1 MDKYIV
7 CYEGLGLTGSV
18 LFRSQI
24 AINTDINNTDAEKFL
39 TMFNTAAINDATT
52 NDVNVARFVIVSICK
67 L

>member
-18 LFRSQI
+18 LLRSQI

-39 TMFNTAAINDATT
+39 TMFNTAAINDATA
-52 NDVNVARFVIVSICK
+52 NDANIARFVIVSICK

>member
-24 AINTDINNTDAEKFL
+24 AINTDINNIDAEKFL

-52 NDVNVARFVIVSICK
+52 NDINITRFVIVNICK

>member
-39 TMFNTAAINDATT
+39 TMFNTAAINDATA

>member
-52 NDVNVARFVIVSICK
+52 NDINITRFVIVSICK

>member
-1 MDKYIV
+1 MDKYVV

-52 NDVNVARFVIVSICK
+52 HDVNVARFVIVSICK

>member
-24 AINTDINNTDAEKFL
+24 AINTDINNIDAEKFL

-52 NDVNVARFVIVSICK
+52 NDINITRFVIVSICK

>member
-52 NDVNVARFVIVSICK
+52 NDINIARFVIVSICK

>member
-24 AINTDINNTDAEKFL
+24 AINTDINNTDADKFL
-39 TMFNTAAINDATT
+39 TMFNTAAINDATA
-52 NDVNVARFVIVSICK
+52 NDVNIARFVIVNICK